1 MARSF
6 IPKMAIPSSLP
17 RDSQGAK
24 MFKRRAADQRIFPLE
39 PATPSIASAL
49 TPMATSETSADLAYL
64 HHVSDEEREGYAS
77 GQQPPSIHY
86 PVLPGFNAVGY
97 MFRRLSLR
105 G

>member
-1 MARSF
+1 
-6 IPKMAIPSSLP
+6 
-17 RDSQGAK
+17 
-24 MFKRRAADQRIFPLE
+24 
-39 PATPSIASAL
+39 
-49 TPMATSETSADLAYL
+49 MATSETSADLAYL